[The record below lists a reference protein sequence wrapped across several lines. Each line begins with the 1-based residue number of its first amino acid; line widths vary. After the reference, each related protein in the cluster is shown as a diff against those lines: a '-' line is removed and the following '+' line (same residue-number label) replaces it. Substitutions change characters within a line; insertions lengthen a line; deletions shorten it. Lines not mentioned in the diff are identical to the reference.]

1 MYLAYLKFG
10 FGRATTDTSIAIREN
25 KLKRT
30 KALEIVKKYD
40 QIFPTKFIKDYCN
53 YFQMNK
59 LQFIKTTNSFAN
71 NFLFKKIGKKLI
83 FSENI

>member
-1 MYLAYLKFG
+1 MPFLSSTRDNNSSKEAFVFG
-10 FGRATTDTSIAIREN
+10 E
-25 KLKRT
+25 
-30 KALEIVKKYD
+30 
-40 QIFPTKFIKDYCN
+40 IFPTKFIKDYCN